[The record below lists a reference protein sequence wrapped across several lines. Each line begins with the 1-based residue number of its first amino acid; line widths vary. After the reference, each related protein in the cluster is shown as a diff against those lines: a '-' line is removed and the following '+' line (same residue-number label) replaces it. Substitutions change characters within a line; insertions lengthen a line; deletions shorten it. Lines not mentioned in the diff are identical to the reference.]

1 MIETVRMKGPEEHR
15 AVEILAGVPRRRST
29 STMSVAA
36 PAIYVDAR
44 CLQDSEYQFRGIGQH
59 VSSSLRNRA
68 NTAAGNC
75 HLVALVASE
84 LPALP
89 EDYRG
94 LFDEISYCL
103 NPSLPRNG
111 SIFINASPMT
121 HDPKFTFRF
130 ISHPNLLTA
139 AIVYDFIP
147 LDWPGY
153 LAQVSQRI
161 DYLSKL
167 TRLKSSTMFLSISR
181 YSAQRLME
189 LTGVSAEDIR
199 VTGASVRSSLFE
211 LAQTPQRSAGGGQ
224 SYFLTV
230 GGADSRKNTETVV
243 QAVREINRLSAN
255 PIRLRIVGP
264 DSPERRTALQ
274 KLAGERQFL
283 SFFSD
288 VNDRELVELYAGAI
302 ATIAPSHIEGFSLPV
317 VEAAVCGS
325 PVIASRCAAHLELID
340 QPEALFSADSPNELT
355 QRLTQIVKDREFR
368 ASLIRAQASL
378 AEKFRENAV
387 GTRFW
392 SSVIERFDRRLPPA
406 GPAVG
411 KQAKPKI
418 AVLSPFPPEQSGVA
432 RFTELTLRAARKHFE
447 IDLFTDAARPLLLDD
462 GVRDVGA
469 INIFALLKSGYHSIL
484 SVLGNSRFH
493 LPIFE
498 LFERYGG
505 PCIMHDSRLTHVYFE
520 RMGEANFL
528 EFASKLLGRP
538 VQRDEVRLWLE
549 DRELPSFFIEPVLER
564 ARPLIVHTR
573 RYQDLLRK
581 RYGINA
587 ELTTF
592 PSNFQ
597 FTEEE
602 LSERNRNAV
611 RQNLGMKD
619 GVFVISSFGIVDQS
633 KGIIA
638 CVVALDFL
646 RSWNVPAELYF
657 VGKGGGLKRQLK
669 RVATDFGVV
678 DYVHVFDDF
687 VSEEQYRNFMIAS
700 DAAVQLRTYDF
711 GQPSASLAD
720 CISAGI
726 PVVATCSLAET
737 CDAPSYVARIPD
749 HISSLLIAERLA
761 EIWERRVS
769 RGETTEERVA
779 HREQHSFEYYATRL
793 TEILNV

>member
-1 MIETVRMKGPEEHR
+1 
-15 AVEILAGVPRRRST
+15 
-29 STMSVAA
+29 MSFVA

-44 CLQDSEYQFRGIGQH
+44 CLQDPEYQFRGIGQH
-59 VSSSLRNRA
+59 VSSLLRNRV
-68 NTAAGNC
+68 NTAAGEC
-75 HLVALVASE
+75 HLVALVAPD

-89 EDYRG
+89 EEYRG
-94 LFDEISYCL
+94 LFDEISFCL

-130 ISHPNLLTA
+130 ISHQNLLTA

-167 TRLKSSTMFLSISR
+167 TRLKSSTMFLPISH
-181 YSAQRLME
+181 YSAQRLIE
-189 LTGVSAEDIR
+189 LTGVSSEDIR
-199 VTGASVRSSLFE
+199 VTGASVRSSLYD
-211 LAQTPQRSAGGGQ
+211 LARGSRGPASWAGSQ
-224 SYFLTV
+224 PYFLTV

-243 QAVREINRLSAN
+243 YALRELNRASTN
-255 PIRLRIVGP
+255 PIQLRIVGP
-264 DSPERRTALQ
+264 DSPEHRTALQ

-288 VNDRELVELYAGAI
+288 VDDRTLVELYAGAI

-325 PVIASRCAAHLELID
+325 PVIASRCTAHMELID
-340 QPEALFSADSPNELT
+340 QPEALFSADSPDELA
-355 QRLTQIVKDREFR
+355 QRLTQIVEDSEFR
-368 ASLIRAQASL
+368 ASLIHAQAGL
-378 AEKFRENAV
+378 AEKFREEAV
-387 GTRFW
+387 GNRFW
-392 SSVIERFDRRLPPA
+392 SAVMERFDRRLPPT

-411 KQAKPKI
+411 RQAKPKI

-447 IDLFTDAARPLLLDD
+447 IDLFTDAARPLVLDD
-462 GVRDVGA
+462 GVRDVGV
-469 INIFALLKSGYHSIL
+469 INIFALLKSGYHSVL

-498 LFERYGG
+498 LLERYGG

-520 RMGEANFL
+520 RMGETKFL
-528 EFASKLLGRP
+528 EFAIKLLGRP
-538 VQRDEVRLWLE
+538 VQMDEVRLWLD
-549 DRELPSFFIEPVLER
+549 DRELPSLFVEPVLER

-581 RYGINA
+581 RYSINA
-587 ELTTF
+587 ELATF

-597 FTEEE
+597 FSEEE
-602 LSERNRNAV
+602 LSERNRTAV
-611 RQNLGMKD
+611 RQSLGMKD
-619 GVFVISSFGIVDQS
+619 GTFVISSFGIVDQS
-633 KGIIA
+633 KGIFA
-638 CVVALDFL
+638 CVVALDLL
-646 RSWNVPAELYF
+646 RSWNIPGELYF
-657 VGKGGGLKRQLK
+657 VGKGGGLKRLLTQ
-669 RVATDFGVV
+669 VAMDFGVA

-720 CISAGI
+720 CISSGI
-726 PVVATCSLAET
+726 PVVATCSLAAT

-749 HISSLLIAERLA
+749 HISSLLIAEGLA
-761 EIWERRVS
+761 EIWGRRVS
-769 RGETTEERVA
+769 RSETTEERVA

>member
-1 MIETVRMKGPEEHR
+1 
-15 AVEILAGVPRRRST
+15 
-29 STMSVAA
+29 MSFVA

-44 CLQDSEYQFRGIGQH
+44 SLQDPEYQFRGIGQH
-59 VSSSLRNRA
+59 VSSVLRNRV
-68 NTAAGNC
+68 NTAAGKC
-75 HLVALVASE
+75 RLVALVASN

-89 EDYRG
+89 GEYKD

-139 AIVYDFIP
+139 AMVYDFIP
-147 LDWPGY
+147 LDWRGY
-153 LAQVSQRI
+153 LTQVSQRI

-181 YSAQRLME
+181 YSAQRLIE
-189 LTGVSAEDIR
+189 LTGVSSEDIR
-199 VTGASVRSSLFE
+199 VTGASVRSSLFD
-211 LAQTPQRSAGGGQ
+211 LARGSRGSALAGSGQ
-224 SYFLTV
+224 PYFLTV

-243 QAVREINRLSAN
+243 QAVREINRLSVN
-255 PIRLRIVGP
+255 PVRLRIVGP
-264 DSPERRTALQ
+264 DNPEHRASLQ
-274 KLAGERQFL
+274 ELAGGQQFL

-288 VNDRELVELYAGAI
+288 VDDRTLVELYAGAI

-325 PVIASRCAAHLELID
+325 PVIASRCAAHMELID
-340 QPEALFSADSPNELT
+340 QPEALFSADNPDELA
-355 QRLTQIVKDREFR
+355 QRLIQISEH
-368 ASLIRAQASL
+368 S
-378 AEKFRENAV
+378 EFRENLLRAQSPLAERFREDEV
-387 GTRFW
+387 RARFW
-392 SSVIERFDRRLPPA
+392 NAVMERFDRRLPPA
-406 GPAVG
+406 SPALG
-411 KQAKPKI
+411 KHAKPRI
-418 AVLSPFPPEQSGVA
+418 AFLSPFPPEQSGVA

-447 IDLFTDAARPLLLDD
+447 IDLFTDAARPLVLDD
-462 GVRDVGA
+462 GVRDVGV
-469 INIFALLKSGYHSIL
+469 INIFALLKTGYHSIL

-493 LPIFE
+493 LAIFD
-498 LFERYGG
+498 LLERYGG

-520 RMGEANFL
+520 RMGGSKFL

-538 VQRDEVRLWLE
+538 VQMDEVRRWLE
-549 DRELPSFFIEPVLER
+549 DRELPSLFIEPVLER

-581 RYGINA
+581 RYGIHA
-587 ELTTF
+587 ELATF

-597 FTEEE
+597 FSEEE
-602 LSERNRNAV
+602 LSEGNRTDV
-611 RQNLGMKD
+611 RQSLGMKD
-619 GVFVISSFGIVDQS
+619 GAFVISSFGIVDQS
-633 KGIIA
+633 KGIFA
-638 CVVALDFL
+638 CVVALDLL
-646 RSWNVPAELYF
+646 RSWNIPAELYF
-657 VGKGGGLKRQLK
+657 VGKGGGLKRQLTQ
-669 RVATDFGVV
+669 VAVDFGVV
-678 DYVHVFDDF
+678 DDVHVFDDF

-700 DAAVQLRTYDF
+700 DAAVQLRTYDL

-761 EIWERRVS
+761 EIWDRGLS
-769 RGETTEERVA
+769 RSETTEERMA
-779 HREQHSFEYYATRL
+779 HHQQHNFEYYAMRL
-793 TEILNV
+793 TEILNL